1 MRDQVSSVKK
11 GHCAEASDR
20 RVGTATRR
28 CERIER
34 NRSKGVYFFRV
45 KKKRK
50 EREAESGKGCQ
61 DMPGKTARGDPSP
74 RRKRRREKMIKRKRE
89 RGKDGMHRERWQFIR
104 VPVLWIRIIMLNITC

>member
-34 NRSKGVYFFRV
+34 SRRRGVYFFRV
-45 KKKRK
+45 KKKEK
-50 EREAESGKGCQ
+50 EREPESGKGCQ
-61 DMPGKTARGDPSP
+61 DMPAKTARGDPLP
-74 RRKRRREKMIKRKRE
+74 RRKRRRDDKKKERTRE
-89 RGKDGMHRERWQFIR
+89 GWHAPRALAVYKGPRYCGY
-104 VPVLWIRIIMLNITC
+104 VLSC